1 MGEVFQMAENVCC
14 IVNIRSHR
22 DTADHDSRPP
32 SPRDSVAHPCDS
44 ELEQSSCSGIL
55 LDSRQ
60 GLVLCPISAFIPFLT
75 DLDSENAQKKGYM
88 QARDLC
94 ELEISV
100 TLGKSGANKKGRLLQ
115 TRVTGHRALSPKPPN
130 LKPTYK
136 QLHTANIVTMFPC
149 KEFMEIMSHLLPQS
163 EKWKFIDNIDHLG
176 STPETEWQVSKKQM
190 QAAGLLGWFALLSL
204 DDWSSHGFDSQLTY
218 ILARDLYKGQAVL
231 TCGSPFG
238 SFFPDVFLNSLSKG
252 IVSGLAGSNNEL
264 MTTDARCMVGTE
276 GGAVFVEAPPSP
288 DAPGGHQLLA
298 GIIVV
303 PLFWKSGEF
312 VGLTLVCSFS
322 SILNSLRQ
330 TLERISG
337 DFSRSIGG
345 LRSVRMQPC
354 MGILDSCPTGTLGGL
369 SNVVLIEQNA
379 TWGSGVMVEPA
390 HGLVVTCRHVVQG
403 APNGK
408 VKVMIRAD
416 TCEESFTWLDGTVLF
431 ATSLD
436 SPYDLSVVKLSQSCL
451 HIPHVEISQH
461 YTAGEDVLVA
471 GFALFGKRAGPTLT
485 SGVMSS
491 VVTLLDGRLRATELA
506 PPRLPGAAAECR
518 AGGPAGGVV
527 MLHTSCAVHA
537 GASGGA
543 VMRSGSGELLGIVS
557 SNARD
562 NVTGASHPHINF
574 SVPAALLQ
582 PCLEAYRRTQDPAAF
597 SLLNNTSLDLK
608 AVWGLKNIRRLAKL
622 PTSKL

>member
-1 MGEVFQMAENVCC
+1 
-14 IVNIRSHR
+14 R
-22 DTADHDSRPP
+22 DTADHASRPP
-32 SPRDSVAHPCDS
+32 SPRDSVDHPCDS

-60 GLVLCPISAFIPFLT
+60 GSVLCPISAFIPFLT
-75 DLDSENAQKKGYM
+75 DLDSENAQKKTHV
-88 QARDLC
+88 A
-94 ELEISV
+94 
-100 TLGKSGANKKGRLLQ
+100 
-115 TRVTGHRALSPKPPN
+115 GHRALSLKPSN
-130 LKPTYK
+130 LKPTFK

-176 STPETEWQVSKKQM
+176 STPETEWQVSKKQL

-204 DDWSSHGFDSQLTY
+204 DGWSSHGFDSQLSY

-252 IVSGLAGSNNEL
+252 IVSGLAGRNNEL

-276 GGAVFVEAPPSP
+276 GGAVFVEAPPSS
-288 DAPGGHQLLA
+288 DAPSGRPLLA
-298 GIIVV
+298 GVIVV

-330 TLERISG
+330 TLERISV

-345 LRSVRMQPC
+345 LRFVRMQPC
-354 MGILDSCPTGTLGGL
+354 MGILDSCPNGTLGGL

-379 TWGSGVMVEPA
+379 TWGSGVLVEPA

-408 VKVMIRAD
+408 VKVMIRVD
-416 TCEESFTWLDGTVLF
+416 TFEESFTWLDGTVLF

-436 SPYDLSVVKLSQSCL
+436 SAYDLSVVKLSQSCL
-451 HIPHVEISQH
+451 HIPHMEISQH

-491 VVTLLDGRLRATELA
+491 VVTLAD
-506 PPRLPGAAAECR
+506 
-518 AGGPAGGVV
+518 GVV
-527 MLHTSCAVHA
+527 MLLTSCAVHA

-543 VMRSGSGELLGIVS
+543 VLRSGSGELLGIVS

-562 NVTGASHPHINF
+562 NVTGVSHPHINF
-574 SVPAALLQ
+574 SVPAALLK
-582 PCLEAYRRTQDPAAF
+582 PCLEAFSRTQDPAAF
-597 SLLNNTSLDLK
+597 SLLNNPSLALK
-608 AVWGLKNIRRLAKL
+608 AIWGLKNIRRLA
-622 PTSKL
+622 